1 MLSHLTIRSLAVI
14 DRLELDC
21 APGMTAL
28 TGETGAGKSILVDA
42 LGLLLGARAN
52 ADAIRAGAERAEVC
66 GVFEAGSN
74 APLRAWLAGRDLD
87 DGAGECILRRVIGPG
102 GRSRAF
108 VNDRPMPVQALREL
122 GGHLVDVHGQHA
134 HHLLLDRDRQRSLVD
149 DFGGHHA
156 LLDQVAE
163 TAGRWQALR
172 RELAALSAPDADRA
186 SRLDF
191 LRFQLDELER
201 LELGEGESEAL
212 AAEQRRLANAGAIL
226 DGCRRVLERLDG
238 DHERSVAGLFDDV
251 RRDLEAVARHD
262 PRAGGVL
269 DLIEAAA
276 IDVAEAVSALRGVT
290 EGVDLDPERLSEVE
304 RRLGAIHDLA
314 RKHRVPPHELPAHVE
329 DLRGRI
335 DRLASGEQRADEIRG
350 EIAVAEEEHRALCGR
365 LTASRREA
373 AGVLAPRVTAKMR
386 ELGMPGGS
394 FAVDVRALDGDAPSK
409 SGADRVEF
417 IVSAG
422 PGQPPRPLSKV
433 ASGGELSR
441 ISLAIRVSSTQ
452 GSAAPTLVFDEADV
466 GIGGRVAE
474 IVGRQLRALGESH
487 QVLCVTHLAQVAARA
502 HHQAVVEKSLARDG
516 TPGVGVAP
524 VRGDGRIEE
533 IARMLG
539 GERITPKTIAH
550 AREMLDGT

>member
-1 MLSHLTIRSLAVI
+1 MLSHLTIRSLAII

-52 ADAIRAGAERAEVC
+52 ADVIRAGAERAEVC
-66 GVFEAGSN
+66 GVFDTSSN
-74 APLRAWLAGRDLD
+74 TSLRAWLAEREVD
-87 DGAGECILRRVIGPG
+87 DGAGECIVRRVIGPG

-108 VNDRPMPVQALREL
+108 VNDRPVPAQALREL
-122 GGHLVDVHGQHA
+122 GGHLVDIHGQHA
-134 HHLLLDRDRQRSLVD
+134 HHLLLDRDRQRLLVD
-149 DFGGHHA
+149 DFGGHHE

-163 TAGRWQALR
+163 TVGRWQELR
-172 RELAALSAPDADRA
+172 RELAGLVALDEDHA

-191 LRFQLDELER
+191 LRFQLDELEGMA
-201 LELGEGESEAL
+201 LGAGESEAL
-212 AAEQRRLANAGAIL
+212 AAEQRRLANAESIL

-238 DHERSVAGLFDDV
+238 DHEHSVAGAFDEV

-262 PRAGGVL
+262 PGAGGVL

-276 IDVAEAVSALRGVT
+276 INVAEAVSALRGVT
-290 EGVDLDPERLSEVE
+290 EGVDLDPRRLSEVE
-304 RRLGAIHDLA
+304 RRLGTIHDLA
-314 RKHRVPPHELPAHVE
+314 RKHRVPPHDLPAHVE
-329 DLRGRI
+329 NLRERI
-335 DRLASGEQRADEIRG
+335 DRLASGEQRAGEIRR
-350 EIAVAEEEHRALCGR
+350 EIAGAEEEHRALCGR

-373 AGVLAPRVTAKMR
+373 AAALAPRVTAKMR

-394 FAVDVRALDGDAPSK
+394 FAVDVRALDGDTPSK
-409 SGADRVEF
+409 NGADRVEF

-422 PGQPPRPLSKV
+422 PGQPARPLSKV

-441 ISLAIRVSSTQ
+441 ISLAIQVSSAHGT
-452 GSAAPTLVFDEADV
+452 ATPTLVFDEADV

-502 HHQAVVEKSLARDG
+502 HQQAVVEKSLVRDG
-516 TPGVGVAP
+516 TPGIAVTP
-524 VRGDGRIEE
+524 VCGDGRIEE

-539 GERITPKTIAH
+539 GEKITSKTIAH